1 MKIQEAIIK
10 KNSMKSKLK
19 NVVESFEFIW
29 DKNKPDIL
37 EKDLKDV
44 TSKSFGILSQY
55 TQLQS
60 QIALKNSQVK
70 IEFNGKTMTLIELIF
85 HMQMLNQKVVI
96 LKSIKA
102 KIHNLNESLYY
113 DSKSDETDV
122 SVFYEKRKIISNID
136 EQIESIREEL
146 RKAQTVLEKTNWTE
160 DI

>member
-10 KNSMKSKLK
+10 KNAMKSKLK

-29 DKNKPDIL
+29 DKDNPDIL
-37 EKDLKDV
+37 KKDLKDI

-55 TQLQS
+55 TRLQS

-85 HMQMLNQKVVI
+85 HMQMLNQKVVV
-96 LKSIKA
+96 LKSLKE
-102 KIHNLNESLYY
+102 KIHNLNGSLYY
-113 DSKSDETDV
+113 DSNPDGSDVTIY
-122 SVFYEKRKIISNID
+122 YEKRKIISNID
-136 EQIESIREEL
+136 EQIESTREEL
-146 RKAQTVLEKTNWTE
+146 RNAQAVLEKTNWTE